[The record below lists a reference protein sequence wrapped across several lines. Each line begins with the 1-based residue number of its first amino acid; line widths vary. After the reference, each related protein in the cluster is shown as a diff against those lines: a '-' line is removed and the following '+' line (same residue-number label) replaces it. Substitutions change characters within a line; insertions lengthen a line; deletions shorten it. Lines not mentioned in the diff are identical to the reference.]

1 MSLEHQNPGSFR
13 DPYSSVFEV
22 NGRVFRGGVKEEK
35 ALLTTEFLESDFY
48 KSNAKEEIIRIE

>member
-22 NGRVFRGGVKEEK
+22 NGRVFRGIERR
-35 ALLTTEFLESDFY
+35 
-48 KSNAKEEIIRIE
+48 KSTFAF